1 MTDDASCWIGLND
14 AENEGTF
21 VWTDGTPNDYQR
33 ECSPLPSLCSLELCA
48 VFANAT
54 RVCRPDWNSGEPN
67 AWGGEDSADEPLDD
81 PGNADASCGG
91 CDNCPSRCNVA

>member
-14 AENEGTF
+14 ADNEGTF

-33 ECSPLPSLCSLELCA
+33 ECSPLPSRALS
-48 VFANAT
+48 FAQPLPTHSA
-54 RVCRPDWNSGEPN
+54 CRPDWNSGEPN
-67 AWGGEDSADEPLDD
+67 AWGGEDSPDEPLDD